1 MLHQGKPRAAI
12 DLLVGM
18 QSSCGREDHQALAI
32 ANALAQ
38 AEAFLHGRRGEGVTP
53 QQIHEGDRPVSLLL
67 FDRLDPATLGALVAL
82 YEHKVYTQSVIW
94 GINAFDQFGVELG
107 KQIANTV
114 LPLLQAET
122 AETTVSPSLRGLLDT
137 VRARRGGVA

>member
-1 MLHQGKPRAAI
+1 
-12 DLLVGM
+12 
-18 QSSCGREDHQALAI
+18 
-32 ANALAQ
+32 
-38 AEAFLHGRRGEGVTP
+38 
-53 QQIHEGDRPVSLLL
+53 VSLLL

-82 YEHKVYTQSVIW
+82 YEHKVYAQSVIW

>member
-1 MLHQGKPRAAI
+1 M
-12 DLLVGM
+12 
-18 QSSCGREDHQALAI
+18 
-32 ANALAQ
+32 
-38 AEAFLHGRRGEGVTP
+38 
-53 QQIHEGDRPVSLLL
+53 SLLL

-82 YEHKVYTQSVIW
+82 YEHKVYAQSVIW

-137 VRARRGGVA
+137 VRARRGGLA

>member
-1 MLHQGKPRAAI
+1 
-12 DLLVGM
+12 
-18 QSSCGREDHQALAI
+18 
-32 ANALAQ
+32 
-38 AEAFLHGRRGEGVTP
+38 
-53 QQIHEGDRPVSLLL
+53 VSLLL
-67 FDRLDPATLGALVAL
+67 FDRLDPTTLGALVAL
-82 YEHKVYTQSVIW
+82 YEHKVYAQSVIW